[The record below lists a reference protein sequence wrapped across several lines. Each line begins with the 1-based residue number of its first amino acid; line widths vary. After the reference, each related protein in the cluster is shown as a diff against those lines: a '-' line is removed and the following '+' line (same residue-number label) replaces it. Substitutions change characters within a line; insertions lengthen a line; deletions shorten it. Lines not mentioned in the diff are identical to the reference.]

1 MTETPKEITVKV
13 YRFNPRMDKE
23 AGYQT
28 YKVPLEKGW
37 SILNVLKHIYENL
50 DSSLAF
56 YTSCRI
62 GKCNGCLVFVNGK
75 STRACTTPIRGN
87 ITIEPLK
94 GFEVIKDLVVNLDKP
109 KARKSS

>member
-1 MTETPKEITVKV
+1 MTETPKEISVKV
-13 YRFNPRMDKE
+13 YRFNPRVDKK
-23 AGYQT
+23 AGYLT

-94 GFEVIKDLVVNLDKP
+94 GFELIKDLVVNLDKP
-109 KARKSS
+109 KARKPS